1 MRLSPAQRRLCR
13 RFGVEAI
20 PPRRRTMIGVARGR
34 DPGLLPLNAVRH
46 PPVGQTNGW
55 YVWRGGPIPQDQ
67 NEFFSPSHVEHAVD
81 EFPQLLP
88 YLALPP
94 GWAVILAPE
103 YEDVWFDE
111 SLLEP

>member
-1 MRLSPAQRRLCR
+1 
-13 RFGVEAI
+13 
-20 PPRRRTMIGVARGR
+20 MIGVARARGSES
-34 DPGLLPLNAVRH
+34 LPLNAIRH

-67 NEFFSPSHVEHAVD
+67 DDFFSPSHVEHVVD

-94 GWAVILAPE
+94 GWGVILAPGH
-103 YEDVWFDE
+103 EDVWYDE
-111 SLLEP
+111 RFLEP